1 MATEKFTIS
10 NKELVEKVRQLIHEG
25 NVRNI
30 RIIHKE
36 RVILEIPLTVG
47 VGAVAL
53 TVILAPFLAA
63 LGGLAALM
71 TENTIEVEKT
81 DDKKTM

>member
-1 MATEKFTIS
+1 MATEKYSIS
-10 NKELVEKVRQLIHEG
+10 NKQLVEEVKQLIHEG
-25 NVRNI
+25 NIRNI

-63 LGGLAALM
+63 LGGLAALV
-71 TENTIEVEKT
+71 TEYTIEVEKS
-81 DDKKTM
+81 DDKKMT

>member
-71 TENTIEVEKT
+71 TEYTIEVEKT